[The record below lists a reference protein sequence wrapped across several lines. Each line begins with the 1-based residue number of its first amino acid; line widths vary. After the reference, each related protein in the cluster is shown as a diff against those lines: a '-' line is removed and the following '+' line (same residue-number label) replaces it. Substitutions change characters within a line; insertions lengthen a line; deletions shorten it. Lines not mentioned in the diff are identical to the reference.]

1 MKRILILFAIIST
14 CFAARADLVL
24 QQQGIMTGWTN
35 DVVVK
40 IHGNKMRADGK
51 TPSGR
56 MYQIVDLITHDSCMV
71 MPEQKTVQRIS
82 SEQIA
87 KAMKDFG
94 RPAGNDYVP
103 PKPVDTGKSEMVG
116 EYKAEIY
123 NWTNKISGDSEDR
136 QILWVAEDFPNY
148 KAIQGELL
156 SLDRFHD
163 SGFDRGMF
171 PDLSLLPGMVVK
183 TEETVE
189 NQSRTTILISA
200 KVEPVDSTE
209 FEVPSDYTDWKPK
222 VSPIPITTTTNS
234 NQ

>member
-1 MKRILILFAIIST
+1 MKRILILFSIIST
-14 CFAARADLVL
+14 SFAARADLML
-24 QQQGIMTGWTN
+24 QQQSVMPGWTN

-40 IHGNKMRADGK
+40 IHRNKMRADGK
-51 TPSGR
+51 TATGR

-71 MPEQKTVQRIS
+71 MPEQKTVQRTS

-94 RPAGNDYVP
+94 LPTGNDYAP
-103 PKPVDTGKSEMVG
+103 PKPVDTGKSEVVDG
-116 EYKAEIY
+116 YKAEIY
-123 NWTNKISGDSEDR
+123 NWTNKTSGGSEDR

-148 KAIQGELL
+148 KAIQGELPN
-156 SLDRFHD
+156 LDRFHD

-171 PDLSLLPGMVVK
+171 PDLNLLPGMVVK

-200 KVEPVDSTE
+200 KVESVDPSE

-222 VSPIPITTTTNS
+222 VSPMPVTTTTNS
-234 NQ
+234 NK